1 MKVECEVVMDYY
13 QERRESRIRSA
24 FIVVGCLVLIG
35 VICLVSSCIRQ
46 PIPA

>member
-1 MKVECEVVMDYY
+1 MKVECNVVRDYY

-24 FIVVGCLVLIG
+24 VIVIACILLAG